1 MEKYNLSLALF
12 TWLTQASV
20 GLLIM
25 RAIYRRIST
34 AGERREISGHYMLF
48 TSLVI
53 LVAGLL
59 FSFAHLNYPRNAF
72 NAINN
77 IGSSWMSREILAEVI
92 LLTVLLLWYI
102 INRFRIKRIPQSI
115 PETVAIITGLLLVYL
130 MIRTY
135 MLPGLNELNHPSFPL
150 SFIITTFLAGTAA
163 TYFFTKNND
172 LIPSV
177 KFKMLFTVLFYVS
190 LVNYFIFR
198 LSNNDFK
205 LFDLYSLI
213 YLAAI
218 ILSSPSI
225 YATIKNKNGISDVI
239 FLNLA
244 IISDFLYRVYSLTYT
259 NPSL

>member
-1 MEKYNLSLALF
+1 MEKYNISLALF

-25 RAIYRRIST
+25 RALYMRISP
-34 AGERREISGHYMLF
+34 AGDRREITGQYMLF
-48 TSLVI
+48 TSLVA

-59 FSFAHLNYPRNAF
+59 FSFAHLNYPRNAY
-72 NAINN
+72 NAMNN
-77 IGSSWMSREILAEVI
+77 TGSSWMSREILAEVI
-92 LLTVLLLWYI
+92 FLTVLLFWYI
-102 INRFRIKRIPQSI
+102 INRFRIKKIPQSI
-115 PETVAIITGLLLVYL
+115 PEIIAIITGLFLIYF

-135 MLPGLNELNHPSFPL
+135 MLPVLHELDNPSFPL
-150 SFIITTFLAGTAA
+150 SFIITALLGGTAA
-163 TYFFTKNND
+163 VYIFTKKND

-177 KFKMLFTVLFYVS
+177 KFKLLFTVLFFIS
-190 LVNYFIFR
+190 LANYLIFR
-198 LSNNDFK
+198 SFNNDLK
-205 LFDLYSLI
+205 LFDLYSLL

-218 ILSSPSI
+218 ILSIPSL

-259 NPSL
+259 NPAL